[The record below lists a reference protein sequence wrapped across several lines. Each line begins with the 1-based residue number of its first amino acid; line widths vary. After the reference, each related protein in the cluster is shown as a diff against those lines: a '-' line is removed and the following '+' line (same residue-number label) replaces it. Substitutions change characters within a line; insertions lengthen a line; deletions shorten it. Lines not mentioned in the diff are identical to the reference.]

1 MEGKGGWP
9 KNIIKPFKV
18 FHLKMN
24 YAKTIR
30 GHMKLTYNGEAY
42 RSIGYKNLKLQT
54 KILLLYRTD

>member
-1 MEGKGGWP
+1 MAK
-9 KNIIKPFKV
+9 KYNKTI
-18 FHLKMN
+18 LKMN

-54 KILLLYRTD
+54 KNFLLYIIG